1 MARQVTLKDVARE
14 ANVSVAT
21 VSYIINN
28 REDQKISDAT
38 RKKVLQ
44 IANLLGYTPN
54 PVAKSL
60 VTGRKDLVGIVYR
73 LRESTPS
80 RNLEIF
86 HFIDLL
92 AKRLNRER
100 CECILL
106 PADVTDITLKRVDSV
121 ITLGILAEEFSALAD
136 DCFVPIL
143 AVDML
148 IDNTWLFSQI
158 YQDIPALAPEIPED
172 ALLVAEPYGNER
184 YDEFVKARFPA
195 AARLAPSQCVPER
208 VNGRPLLI
216 LGAPLALSVGPRS
229 GSRDITVIASDPTA
243 ALLPPE
249 YKVISADVVK
259 KAEVTAQYVLDALNG
274 KFDAPHD
281 RKI

>member
-1 MARQVTLKDVARE
+1 MARHVTLKDVAQE

-28 REDQKISDAT
+28 REDQKISEAT

-60 VTGRKDLVGIVYR
+60 VTGRKNLIGIVYR
-73 LRESTPS
+73 LRDFTPS

-86 HFIDLL
+86 YFIDLL
-92 AKRLNRER
+92 AKRLNRES

-121 ITLGILAEEFSALAD
+121 ITLGLQAEEFAALAD

-148 IDNTWLFSQI
+148 VSNTWLFSQI
-158 YQDIPALAPEIPED
+158 YQDIPRLIEGWAED
-172 ALLVAEPYGNER
+172 ALLVTEEYGNED
-184 YDEFVKARFPA
+184 YDAFIKSPYPPDRVLRPA
-195 AARLAPSQCVPER
+195 ECTPER
-208 VNGRPLLI
+208 VIGRPLVI
-216 LGAPLALSVGPRS
+216 LGGLLALTVGPRS
-229 GSRDITVIASDPTA
+229 ESPNITVIASDPTA
-243 ALLPPE
+243 SFLPPA
-249 YKVISADVVK
+249 YRVIRADVQEKV
-259 KAEVTAQYVLDALNG
+259 EVTIQYILGALNG
-274 KFDAPHD
+274 KFEYPHD
-281 RKI
+281 RRV

>member
-14 ANVSVAT
+14 AHVSAAT

-60 VTGRKDLVGIVYR
+60 ATGRKDLVGIVYR
-73 LRESTPS
+73 LRDLTPS

-92 AKRLNRER
+92 AKRLNRES

-106 PADVTDITLKRVDSV
+106 PADVTDMTLKRVDSV
-121 ITLGILAEEFSALAD
+121 ITLGLRAEEFTALAD

-148 IDNTWLFSQI
+148 VGNTWLFSQI
-158 YQDIPALAPEIPED
+158 YQDLPRLMEGRAED
-172 ALLVAEPYGNER
+172 ALLVREVYGNES
-184 YDEFVKARFPA
+184 YDAFVSAAFPPEA
-195 AARLAPSQCVPER
+195 VLRPEECTPER
-208 VNGRPLLI
+208 VRGRPLVI
-216 LGAPLALSVGPRS
+216 LGALLALTAGPRS
-229 GSRDITVIASDPTA
+229 GSSDITVIASDPTA
-243 ALLPPE
+243 AFLPPE
-249 YKVISADVVK
+249 YRVIRADVPEKV
-259 KAEVTAQYVLDALNG
+259 EVTTQYILNALVG
-274 KFDAPHD
+274 RFDAPHD
-281 RKI
+281 RRV

>member
-73 LRESTPS
+73 LRDGTPS

-121 ITLGILAEEFSALAD
+121 ITLGILAEEFAALAD

-158 YQDIPALAPEIPED
+158 YQDIPALVPAMPAD
-172 ALLVAEPYGNER
+172 TLLVAEPYGNEK
-184 YDEFVKARFPA
+184 YDAFVKAAFPA
-195 AARLAPSQCVPER
+195 SALLTPSQCVPELVR
-208 VNGRPLLI
+208 GRPLLI
-216 LGAPLALSVGPRS
+216 LGAPLALAVGPGS
-229 GSRDITVIASDPTA
+229 GSADITVIASDPSA
-243 ALLPPE
+243 ALLPPA
-249 YKVISADVVK
+249 YKTIRADVDK

-274 KFDAPHD
+274 RFDAPHD
-281 RKI
+281 RRI

>member
-1 MARQVTLKDVARE
+1 MARQVTLKDVAKE

-60 VTGRKDLVGIVYR
+60 ATGRKDLVGIVYR
-73 LRESTPS
+73 LRDDTPS

-92 AKRLNRER
+92 AKRLNREN

-121 ITLGILAEEFSALAD
+121 ITLGLLAEEFAALAD

-148 IDNTWLFSQI
+148 ISNTWLFSQI
-158 YQDIPALAPEIPED
+158 YQDLPALMADRAEGT
-172 ALLVAEPYGNER
+172 LLVAEPYGNEK
-184 YDEFVKARFPA
+184 YDAFVKSLFPA
-195 AARLAPSQCVPER
+195 EALLTPAQCTPER
-208 VNGRPLLI
+208 VRGRPLMI
-216 LGAPLALSVGPRS
+216 LGAPLALVAGPVS
-229 GSRDITVIASDPTA
+229 GSPHITVIASDPTA
-243 ALLPPE
+243 AFLPPE
-249 YKVISADVVK
+249 YRVVRADVRE

-281 RKI
+281 RRV

>member
-14 ANVSVAT
+14 AHVSVAT

-73 LRESTPS
+73 LRDNTPS
-80 RNLEIF
+80 RNLELF

-92 AKRLNRER
+92 VKRLNSAG

-121 ITLGILAEEFSALAD
+121 IALGLSAHEFATLSD
-136 DCFVPIL
+136 NCFVPIL
-143 AVDML
+143 TVDML
-148 IDNTWLFSQI
+148 VNDDLFSQI
-158 YQDIPALAPEIPED
+158 YSDLPALIGEPAAD
-172 ALLVAEPYGNER
+172 ALLVTEPYGNEN
-184 YDEFVKARFPA
+184 YDAFVRTPFGDDRMLTP
-195 AARLAPSQCVPER
+195 RECTPDRTS
-208 VNGRPLLI
+208 GRALVI
-216 LGAPLALSVGPRS
+216 LGAPLALAVAPLS
-229 GSRDITVIASDPTA
+229 GSADITVITSDPTA
-243 ALLPPE
+243 AFLPPD
-249 YKVISADVVK
+249 YKVIHADVQG
-259 KAEVTAQYVLDALNG
+259 KADVTAQYVLDALNG
-274 KFDAPHD
+274 KFEFPHD
-281 RKI
+281 RRV

>member
-14 ANVSVAT
+14 AQVSVAT

-60 VTGRKDLVGIVYR
+60 VTGRKDLIGLVYR
-73 LRESTPS
+73 LRASTPS

-92 AKRLNRER
+92 VKRLNREN
-100 CECILL
+100 CECLLL

-121 ITLGILAEEFSALAD
+121 VTLGLSASEFAALSD

-148 IDNTWLFSQI
+148 VNDALFSQI
-158 YQDIPALAPEIPED
+158 YQDLPRLTAQAPEN
-172 ALLVAEPYGNER
+172 ALLVAEPYGNEA
-184 YDEFVKARFPA
+184 YDAFVRAPFPPSR
-195 AARLAPSQCVPER
+195 RLSPAQCTPEA
-208 VNGRPLLI
+208 VKGRPLVI
-216 LGAPLALSVGPRS
+216 LGAPLALVVGPRS
-229 GSRDITVIASDPTA
+229 QSPDITVVAADPTA
-243 ALLPPE
+243 ALLPAE
-249 YKVISADVVK
+249 YKVVSADVAE
-259 KAEVTAQYVLDALNG
+259 KAGLTAQYVLDALV
-274 KFDAPHD
+274 KRFEAPHD
-281 RKI
+281 RRV

>member
-1 MARQVTLKDVARE
+1 MARQVTLKDVAQE
-14 ANVSVAT
+14 AHVSVAT

-28 REDQKISDAT
+28 REDQKISEAT

-73 LRESTPS
+73 LRDYTPS

-92 AKRLNRER
+92 AKRLNRES

-121 ITLGILAEEFSALAD
+121 VTLGLRAGEFAALAD

-148 IDNTWLFSQI
+148 IDNIWLFSRI
-158 YQDIPALAPEIPED
+158 YQDLPRLMEGRAED
-172 ALLVAEPYGNER
+172 ALLVTEPYGNES
-184 YDEFVKARFPA
+184 YDAFVRSPF
-195 AARLAPSQCVPER
+195 APDAVLRPEECAPER
-208 VNGRPLLI
+208 VRGRPLVI
-216 LGAPLALSVGPRS
+216 LGAPLALTVGPRS
-229 GSRDITVIASDPTA
+229 GSPDITVITADPTG

-249 YKVISADVVK
+249 YKTVAADVAQ
-259 KAEVTAQYVLDALNG
+259 KAELTAQYVLDALVNR
-274 KFDAPHD
+274 FESPHD
-281 RKI
+281 RRV